1 MKIYSIKE
9 IVKATNSFLNPETKT
24 LPIKSKKI
32 KNIKLPPK
40 TKSIIA
46 EAESTILD
54 ENKKRSL
61 LLKNEVLN
69 VPRNSI
75 DSFNYKIKIKPEVK
89 DHMINELYLYLKKK
103 VRKSTLKLIIDEQ
116 LEIKN
121 LRNKVNI
128 LKQTEANLKNSYQT
142 LKNEHESVLLDNKN
156 LEINKIQLN
165 SEINELRIGNEV
177 LQNNVNKVTENNNQ
191 LDKKI
196 VELKTDNNVLHN
208 NLNEVTEN
216 NKQLDKKIVEL
227 KNDNNVL
234 HNNLNQ
240 VTENNNQLDI
250 ENKDLKGD
258 FDKTKNDL
266 NENIEK
272 NRSNEIHNLE
282 LKNTVSRYIVNTKK
296 IQEKLDLAEKSNY
309 LKLEAQTEKVKFYQE
324 ENVRLSSELLAVQK
338 KNTTIKENLNSIET
352 EKEEI
357 SNKIKELNKS
367 IDEKTNIIPS
377 NFIKQSLVK
386 TEEKTE
392 TLNDKE
398 QKGLDEVINRIFAKI

>member
-9 IVKATNSFLNPETKT
+9 IVKATNSFLKPETKT
-24 LPIKSKKI
+24 LPKKSKII
-32 KNIKLPPK
+32 KDIKLPPE
-40 TKSIIA
+40 TESIIA

-54 ENKKRSL
+54 ENKKRL
-61 LLKNEVLN
+61 LSLKNEVLN

-121 LRNKVNI
+121 LKNKVNI
-128 LKQTEANLKNSYQT
+128 LKQTEANLKNSYQA

-177 LQNNVNKVTENNNQ
+177 LQNNVNQVTENNN
-191 LDKKI
+191 
-196 VELKTDNNVLHN
+196 
-208 NLNEVTEN
+208 
-216 NKQLDKKIVEL
+216 QLDKKIVEL

-240 VTENNNQLDI
+240 VAENNKELDI
-250 ENKDLKGD
+250 ENKDLKAD

-272 NRSNEIHNLE
+272 NRSNETHNLE

-309 LKLEAQTEKVKFYQE
+309 LKLETQTEKVKFYQE
-324 ENVRLSSELLAVQK
+324 DNVRLSSELLAVQK
-338 KNTTIKENLNSIET
+338 KNTTIKENLNFIET

-377 NFIKQSLVK
+377 NFIKQNLVK

-398 QKGLDEVINRIFAKI
+398 QKSLDEVINRIFAKI

>member
-116 LEIKN
+116 FEIKN

-128 LKQTEANLKNSYQT
+128 LKQNEANLKNSYQT

-177 LQNNVNKVTENNNQ
+177 LQNNVNQVTENNNQ

-196 VELKTDNNVLHN
+196 VELKT
-208 NLNEVTEN
+208 
-216 NKQLDKKIVEL
+216 
-227 KNDNNVL
+227 DNNVL

>member
-9 IVKATNSFLNPETKT
+9 IIKATNSFLKPETKT
-24 LPIKSKKI
+24 LPKKSKKI
-32 KNIKLPPK
+32 KNIKLPPE
-40 TKSIIA
+40 TESIIA

-61 LLKNEVLN
+61 SLKNEVPN
-69 VPRNSI
+69 VPQNSI

-103 VRKSTLKLIIDEQ
+103 IRKSTLKLIIDEQ

-121 LRNKVNI
+121 LRNQVNI
-128 LKQTEANLKNSYQT
+128 LKQTEANLKKSYQV
-142 LKNEHESVLLDNKN
+142 LKNDHESVLLDNKN

-165 SEINELRIGNEV
+165 SEINELRISNEV
-177 LQNNVNKVTENNNQ
+177 LQ
-191 LDKKI
+191 
-196 VELKTDNNVLHN
+196 
-208 NLNEVTEN
+208 
-216 NKQLDKKIVEL
+216 
-227 KNDNNVL
+227 
-234 HNNLNQ
+234 NNLNQ
-240 VTENNNQLDI
+240 VTENNKQLNKVIVELKIENNIQHNNLNQITESNKQLDI
-250 ENKDLKGD
+250 ENKDLKAD
-258 FDKTKNDL
+258 LDRTKNDL
-266 NENIEK
+266 NKNIEK
-272 NRSNEIHNLE
+272 NRSNEIHNSE

-296 IQEKLDLAEKSNY
+296 IQERLDLAEKSNY

-324 ENVRLSSELLAVQK
+324 DNVRLSGELLAAQK
-338 KNTTIKENLNSIET
+338 KNITIKENLNFIET

-377 NFIKQSLVK
+377 NFIKQNLVK

-398 QKGLDEVINRIFAKI
+398 QKSLDEVINRIFAKI

>member
-24 LPIKSKKI
+24 LPKKSKKI
-32 KNIKLPPK
+32 KNIKLPPE
-40 TKSIIA
+40 TESIIA

-54 ENKKRSL
+54 KNKKRSL
-61 LLKNEVLN
+61 SLKNEVLN

-128 LKQTEANLKNSYQT
+128 LKQTEANLKNSYQA

-177 LQNNVNKVTENNNQ
+177 LQNNVNQVTENNKQ

-196 VELKTDNNVLHN
+196 VELKNDNNVLHN
-208 NLNEVTEN
+208 NLNQVTEN
-216 NKQLDKKIVEL
+216 NNQLDKKIVEL

-386 TEEKTE
+386 TEEKNE

-398 QKGLDEVINRIFAKI
+398 QKSLDEVINRIFAKI

>member
-24 LPIKSKKI
+24 LPKKSKKI
-32 KNIKLPPK
+32 KNIKLPPE
-40 TKSIIA
+40 TESIIA

-69 VPRNSI
+69 VPRNSL

-121 LRNKVNI
+121 LKNKVNI

-177 LQNNVNKVTENNNQ
+177 LQNNVNQVTENNNQ

-208 NLNEVTEN
+208 NLNQVTEN
-216 NKQLDKKIVEL
+216 NK
-227 KNDNNVL
+227 
-234 HNNLNQ
+234 
-240 VTENNNQLDI
+240 QLDI

-272 NRSNEIHNLE
+272 NRSNETHNLE

-309 LKLEAQTEKVKFYQE
+309 LKLETQTEKVKFYQE

-338 KNTTIKENLNSIET
+338 KNTTIKENLNFIET

-386 TEEKTE
+386 TEEKNE
-392 TLNDKE
+392 TLNNKE
-398 QKGLDEVINRIFAKI
+398 QKSLDEVINRIFAKI

>member
-24 LPIKSKKI
+24 LPKKSKKI
-32 KNIKLPPK
+32 KNIKLPPE
-40 TKSIIA
+40 TESIIA

-121 LRNKVNI
+121 LKNKVNI
-128 LKQTEANLKNSYQT
+128 LKQNEANLKNSYQA
-142 LKNEHESVLLDNKN
+142 LKNEHESVLLDNEN

-177 LQNNVNKVTENNNQ
+177 LQNNV
-191 LDKKI
+191 
-196 VELKTDNNVLHN
+196 
-208 NLNEVTEN
+208 NEVTEN

-272 NRSNEIHNLE
+272 NRSNETHNLE

-309 LKLEAQTEKVKFYQE
+309 LKLETQTEKVKFYQD

-338 KNTTIKENLNSIET
+338 KNTTIKENLNFIET

-386 TEEKTE
+386 TEEKNE

-398 QKGLDEVINRIFAKI
+398 QKSLDEVINRIFAKI

>member
-121 LRNKVNI
+121 LKNKVNI
-128 LKQTEANLKNSYQT
+128 LKQTEANLKNSYQA

-177 LQNNVNKVTENNNQ
+177 LQNNVNQVTENNNQ

-240 VTENNNQLDI
+240 VTENNKQLDI

-309 LKLEAQTEKVKFYQE
+309 LKLETQTEKVKFYQE

-386 TEEKTE
+386 TEEKNE

-398 QKGLDEVINRIFAKI
+398 QKSLDEVINRIFAKI

>member
-24 LPIKSKKI
+24 LPKKSKKI
-32 KNIKLPPK
+32 KDIKLPPK
-40 TKSIIA
+40 TESIIA

-54 ENKKRSL
+54 ENKKKSL
-61 LLKNEVLN
+61 LLKNEALN

-121 LRNKVNI
+121 LKNKVNI
-128 LKQTEANLKNSYQT
+128 LKQTEANLKKSYQV
-142 LKNEHESVLLDNKN
+142 LKNDHESVLLDNKN
-156 LEINKIQLN
+156 LEINKVQLN
-165 SEINELRIGNEV
+165 SEINELRISNEV
-177 LQNNVNKVTENNNQ
+177 LQNNLNQVTENNKQ

-208 NLNEVTEN
+208 NLNQVTEN
-216 NKQLDKKIVEL
+216 NK
-227 KNDNNVL
+227 
-234 HNNLNQ
+234 
-240 VTENNNQLDI
+240 QLDI
-250 ENKDLKGD
+250 ENKDLKAD
-258 FDKTKNDL
+258 LNKTKNDL

-272 NRSNEIHNLE
+272 NRSNEIHNYE

-296 IQEKLDLAEKSNY
+296 IQEKLDLTEKSNY

-324 ENVRLSSELLAVQK
+324 DNVRLSSELLAAQK
-338 KNTTIKENLNSIET
+338 KNTTIKENLNFIET

-386 TEEKTE
+386 TEEQNE

-398 QKGLDEVINRIFAKI
+398 QKSLDEVINRIFSKI

>member
-121 LRNKVNI
+121 LKNKVNI
-128 LKQTEANLKNSYQT
+128 LKQNEANLKNSYQA
-142 LKNEHESVLLDNKN
+142 LKNEHESVLLDNEN

-177 LQNNVNKVTENNNQ
+177 LQNNVNQVTENNNQ

-196 VELKTDNNVLHN
+196 VELKT
-208 NLNEVTEN
+208 
-216 NKQLDKKIVEL
+216 
-227 KNDNNVL
+227 DNNVL

>member
-24 LPIKSKKI
+24 LPKKSKKI
-32 KNIKLPPK
+32 KNIKLPPE
-40 TKSIIA
+40 TESIIA

-54 ENKKRSL
+54 ENKKKSL
-61 LLKNEVLN
+61 SLKNEVLN

-116 LEIKN
+116 FEIKN

-128 LKQTEANLKNSYQT
+128 LKQNEANLKNSYQT

-177 LQNNVNKVTENNNQ
+177 LQNNVNQVTENNNQ

-208 NLNEVTEN
+208 NLNQVTEN

-227 KNDNNVL
+227 KTNNNVL
-234 HNNLNQ
+234 HNNLNE
-240 VTENNNQLDI
+240 VTENNKQLDI

-272 NRSNEIHNLE
+272 NRSNETHNLE

-309 LKLEAQTEKVKFYQE
+309 LELEAQTEKVKFYQE
-324 ENVRLSSELLAVQK
+324 ENVRLSSELLAAQK
-338 KNTTIKENLNSIET
+338 KNTTIKENLNFIET

-377 NFIKQSLVK
+377 NFIKQNLVK
-386 TEEKTE
+386 TKEKTE

-398 QKGLDEVINRIFAKI
+398 QKSLDEVINRIFAKI

>member
-24 LPIKSKKI
+24 LPKKSKKI
-32 KNIKLPPK
+32 KNIKLPPE
-40 TKSIIA
+40 TESIIA

-75 DSFNYKIKIKPEVK
+75 DSFNYKIKIKQEVK

-128 LKQTEANLKNSYQT
+128 LKQTEANLKNSYQA
-142 LKNEHESVLLDNKN
+142 LKNEHESVLLDNEN

-177 LQNNVNKVTENNNQ
+177 LQNNVNQVTENNNQ

-216 NKQLDKKIVEL
+216 NKQLD
-227 KNDNNVL
+227 
-234 HNNLNQ
+234 
-240 VTENNNQLDI
+240 I

-272 NRSNEIHNLE
+272 NRSNETHNLE

-338 KNTTIKENLNSIET
+338 KNTTIKENLNFIET

-386 TEEKTE
+386 TEEKNE

-398 QKGLDEVINRIFAKI
+398 QKSLDEVINRIFAKI

>member
-9 IVKATNSFLNPETKT
+9 IVKATNSFLKPETKT
-24 LPIKSKKI
+24 LPKKSKKI
-32 KNIKLPPK
+32 KDIKLPPE
-40 TKSIIA
+40 TESIIA

-54 ENKKRSL
+54 ENKKRL
-61 LLKNEVLN
+61 LSLKNEVLN
-69 VPRNSI
+69 VSRNSI

-121 LRNKVNI
+121 LKNKVNI
-128 LKQTEANLKNSYQT
+128 LKQTEANLKNSYQA
-142 LKNEHESVLLDNKN
+142 LKNDHESVLLDNKN

-165 SEINELRIGNEV
+165 SEINELRNNNEV
-177 LQNNVNKVTENNNQ
+177 LQKNLNQITENKEK
-191 LDKKI
+191 LDKEI
-196 VELKTDNNVLHN
+196 VELKS
-208 NLNEVTEN
+208 
-216 NKQLDKKIVEL
+216 
-227 KNDNNVL
+227 DNNVL

-240 VTENNNQLDI
+240 IAENNKELDI
-250 ENKDLKGD
+250 ENKDLKAD

-272 NRSNEIHNLE
+272 NRSNEIHNYE

-324 ENVRLSSELLAVQK
+324 ENVRLSSELLAAQK
-338 KNTTIKENLNSIET
+338 KNTTIKENLNFIET

-377 NFIKQSLVK
+377 NFIKQNLVK
-386 TEEKTE
+386 TEEKNE

-398 QKGLDEVINRIFAKI
+398 QKSLDEVINRIFAKI

>member
-24 LPIKSKKI
+24 LPKKSKKI
-32 KNIKLPPK
+32 KNIKLPPE
-40 TKSIIA
+40 TESIIA

-54 ENKKRSL
+54 KNKKRSL
-61 LLKNEVLN
+61 SLKNEVLN

-177 LQNNVNKVTENNNQ
+177 LQNNVNQVTENNNQ

-208 NLNEVTEN
+208 NLNQVTEN
-216 NKQLDKKIVEL
+216 NK
-227 KNDNNVL
+227 
-234 HNNLNQ
+234 
-240 VTENNNQLDI
+240 QLDI
-250 ENKDLKGD
+250 ENKDLKAD
-258 FDKTKNDL
+258 FDKTKNTL

-272 NRSNEIHNLE
+272 NRSNETHNLE

-309 LKLEAQTEKVKFYQE
+309 LKLETQTEKVKFYQE

-338 KNTTIKENLNSIET
+338 KNTTIKENLNFIET

-386 TEEKTE
+386 TEEKNE

-398 QKGLDEVINRIFAKI
+398 QKSLDEVINRIFAKI

>member
-24 LPIKSKKI
+24 LPKKSKKI
-32 KNIKLPPK
+32 KNIKLPPE
-40 TKSIIA
+40 TESIIA

-177 LQNNVNKVTENNNQ
+177 LQNNVNQVTENNNQ

-240 VTENNNQLDI
+240 VTENNKQLDI

-272 NRSNEIHNLE
+272 NRSNETHNLE

-309 LKLEAQTEKVKFYQE
+309 LKLETQTEKVKFYQD

-338 KNTTIKENLNSIET
+338 KNTTIKENLNFIET

-386 TEEKTE
+386 TEEKNE

-398 QKGLDEVINRIFAKI
+398 QKSLDEVINRIFAKI

>member
-24 LPIKSKKI
+24 LPKKSKKI
-32 KNIKLPPK
+32 KNIKLPPE
-40 TKSIIA
+40 TESIIA

-54 ENKKRSL
+54 KNKKRSL
-61 LLKNEVLN
+61 SLNNEVLN

-128 LKQTEANLKNSYQT
+128 LKQTEANLKNSYQA

-177 LQNNVNKVTENNNQ
+177 LQNNVNQVTENNNQ

-196 VELKTDNNVLHN
+196 VELKT
-208 NLNEVTEN
+208 
-216 NKQLDKKIVEL
+216 
-227 KNDNNVL
+227 DNNVL

-272 NRSNEIHNLE
+272 NRSNETHNLE

-309 LKLEAQTEKVKFYQE
+309 LKLETQTEKVKFYQE

>member
-9 IVKATNSFLNPETKT
+9 IVEATNSFLKPKTKI
-24 LPIKSKKI
+24 LPKKSKKI
-32 KNIKLPPK
+32 KDIKLPPK
-40 TKSIIA
+40 TESIIA
-46 EAESTILD
+46 KAESIILD
-54 ENKKRSL
+54 ENKKKPL
-61 LLKNEVLN
+61 LLNNETSN
-69 VPRNSI
+69 VSQNSI
-75 DSFNYKIKIKPEVK
+75 DSFNYKTKIKPEVK
-89 DHMINELYLYLKKK
+89 DYMINELYSYLKKK

-121 LRNKVNI
+121 LRNEVNV
-128 LKQTEANLKNSYQT
+128 LKQTEANLKKSYQV
-142 LKNEHESVLLDNKN
+142 LKNDHESVLLDNKN

-165 SEINELRIGNEV
+165 SEINELRNNNEV
-177 LQNNVNKVTENNNQ
+177 LQKNLNQITENKEK
-191 LDKKI
+191 LDKEI
-196 VELKTDNNVLHN
+196 EELKS
-208 NLNEVTEN
+208 
-216 NKQLDKKIVEL
+216 
-227 KNDNNVL
+227 DNNVL

-240 VTENNNQLDI
+240 VAENNKELNI
-250 ENKDLKGD
+250 ENKDLTAD
-258 FDKTKNDL
+258 LNKTKNDL

-272 NRSNEIHNLE
+272 NRTTEIHNNE

-309 LKLEAQTEKVKFYQE
+309 LKLEVQTEKVKFYQE
-324 ENVRLSSELLAVQK
+324 DNVRLSGELLAAQK
-338 KNTTIKENLNSIET
+338 KNTTIIENLNLIET

-367 IDEKTNIIPS
+367 IDEKSNIIPS

-398 QKGLDEVINRIFAKI
+398 QKSLDEVINRIFAKI